1 MPLRQ
6 DEELAQGGYV
16 REAGFSLELGRLMAQ
31 RRPSASE
38 LLRRLLGP
46 GTGSGTGGSEDKLG
60 TQKNTERKMR
70 QLFR

>member
-16 REAGFSLELGRLMAQ
+16 REAGFSLEPGHLMAQ

-46 GTGSGTGGSEDKLG
+46 GTGTWGSEDKLG

-70 QLFR
+70 RLFR